1 VETENLNEWLDVL
14 RDTLEQDIALGNMLL
29 NIVNMLLKRQKEA
42 EQMVKQIIQKNLKE
56 EGG

>member
-1 VETENLNEWLDVL
+1 METENLNEWLDVL